1 MNSTLY
7 LLPTPLCNE
16 HILAMTAPYNISIIN
31 SCTCFIVEELKTA
44 RRYLKAID
52 KSFNIDEKLF
62 LELNEHTS
70 EIETAQVF
78 KTLQQH
84 QRIILMSET
93 GCPGVADPGANI
105 VKLCHINNVKVVP
118 LTGPSSIILAIMS
131 SGLNGQNFA
140 FNGYLPKEKTQRQQ
154 KMRNLERLAAQQS
167 QWLIETPYRNINL
180 LEELLNTLSSNTKIC
195 LAANINSDTEFIK
208 TKTVAE
214 WKTQNA
220 PPIHKV
226 PCVFGIGV

>member
-1 MNSTLY
+1 
-7 LLPTPLCNE
+7 
-16 HILAMTAPYNISIIN
+16 
-31 SCTCFIVEELKTA
+31 
-44 RRYLKAID
+44 
-52 KSFNIDEKLF
+52 
-62 LELNEHTS
+62 
-70 EIETAQVF
+70 
-78 KTLQQH
+78 
-84 QRIILMSET
+84 
-93 GCPGVADPGANI
+93 
-105 VKLCHINNVKVVP
+105 
-118 LTGPSSIILAIMS
+118 SSIILAIMS

-226 PCVFGIGV
+226 PCVFGIGI